1 MIGLDFM
8 KRLLC
13 ILAVLLTALSSS
25 YAFAADIGV
34 IFMHGKWGTNEASS
48 PLGPI
53 FNEIKRADALLETPE
68 MPWSRGCAYDRDA
81 TAAMAEIDALVEKL
95 KSRGAQ
101 RIVIGGQSMGA
112 NFAIAYASRRDGIAG
127 VMAISPGH
135 TPDLQGFQA
144 SLKGDVDRAKALIAA
159 GNGDVRGRFNDSN
172 QGQEQQMPATANV
185 YLSWF
190 DPQGLMVMP
199 RNAARLKP
207 ETALLWLVGNQDSM
221 AQRGEG
227 YAFARA
233 PANPKSAYKLVTGS
247 HVDAGGKAARE
258 SGPG

>member
-1 MIGLDFM
+1 M
-8 KRLLC
+8 KRIFAVLA
-13 ILAVLLTALSSS
+13 ILAMAVVSLP
-25 YAFAADIGV
+25 AFAADIGV

-48 PLGPI
+48 PIGPI

-68 MPWSRGCAYDRDA
+68 MPWSRARAYDRDT

-95 KSRGAQ
+95 KSRGAK

-112 NFAIAYASRRDGIAG
+112 NFAIAYAAQREGIAG

-135 TPDLQGFQA
+135 TPDLKGFQD
-144 SLKGDVDRAKALIAA
+144 SLKGDVERAKALIAE
-159 GNGDVRGRFNDSN
+159 GKGDVKGRFNDSN

-207 ETALLWLVGNQDSM
+207 ETAFLWLVGNQDSM
-221 AQRGEG
+221 SQRGEG

-233 PANPKSAYKLVTGS
+233 PANPKNAYKLVTGS
-247 HVDAGGKAARE
+247 HTEAGAKAARE
-258 SGPG
+258 IGAWLKTL